1 MRRRRTAKCRSILD
15 VSVGVLAAEG
25 RAPEACSQRTNAH
38 SAGWDVSGANREV
51 EVVGVSSRSS
61 FCHLHDV
68 IQGFSQKKREL
79 LRETGFDGFLQF
91 PAIRQVDRRFVVWLM
106 CRVDSVA
113 SNLVVCDDVK
123 IKFDKADVN
132 RVFGIP
138 CAGKKVPENGRARK
152 DVIARVMQDYFGIED
167 SKNRSI
173 KVLQE
178 VLERDVGDAICETDC
193 VAFKVAFVI
202 YVMATMLSPTC
213 RFDYASVDYW
223 GALDDPNEIGSYDW
237 AGFVVSKLLAACAK
251 MQSDLESTSKVPII
265 TGCSLFL
272 QVLYLD
278 SIDLG
283 VWSMDHSVLPR
294 ISCFPPDRLKCMIR
308 LDTIKYTKDAKDR
321 VFGRHKR
328 LLPAHKVCYSWGCV
342 SSGDVGEATDSV
354 KKELRA
360 AAVDLARMFDTS
372 EEDVE
377 PLVDSVAK
385 INNVYGARI
394 ILAVSSF
401 LERIVGRRKSEDEG
415 GEMCLRSRD
424 GEGSDCA
431 YDKRGKRVADGDVVA
446 SVGSSCSNG
455 GAVKKTRF
463 GCEVVSRVATDR
475 IEDPWELGFKFRY
488 NVEDAARFVKEFG
501 CVKYQSNGCG
511 CSAGV
516 YSAKLLE
523 RLICGEVEVDAAMVD
538 AVIRA
543 FKERDDELYAGN
555 GGVRWRHFV
564 ELEIMVKLVDGMID
578 PSDEA
583 VCMCFDSNYLGYD
596 VGKSK
601 VVFMPVWIGQRWV
614 CYAWRLG
621 VDGFVVFDP
630 LICAC
635 DWREAM
641 AFHEKTAKLIRT
653 FMTKIVGFSSGGFN
667 EMLCTSSFQVL
678 ELDGRFGSMHR
689 SGLWCLYFC
698 GMFDGEVIRA
708 VPDMDDMS
716 QVAGVILAEGLS
728 KLRIS

>member
-25 RAPEACSQRTNAH
+25 RAPEACSQRIDAH

-68 IQGFSQKKREL
+68 IQGFSDKKREL
-79 LRETGFDGFLQF
+79 VRETGFGGLLQF

-113 SNLVVCDDVK
+113 SSLVLRNDVT
-123 IKFDKADVN
+123 IKFGNVDVN

-152 DVIARVMQDYFGIED
+152 DVIARVMKDYFGIED

-178 VLERDVGDAICETDC
+178 VLERDVGGGICDTDC

-202 YVMATMLSPTC
+202 YAMATMLSPTG

-251 MQSDLESTSKVPII
+251 MKSDLRLSSKVPNI

-294 ISCFPPDRLKCMIR
+294 ISAFPPDRLKCMIR
-308 LDTIKYTKDAKDR
+308 LDTIKYSKDPKDR
-321 VFGRHKR
+321 VFGGHTR
-328 LLPAHKVCYSWGCV
+328 LLPARKVCYSWGSLSPGEV
-342 SSGDVGEATDSV
+342 AESSETV

-360 AAVDLARMFDTS
+360 AAVDLVRMFDTS

-385 INNVYGARI
+385 IDVVNGARI
-394 ILAVSSF
+394 IPVVSSF
-401 LERIVGRRKSEDEG
+401 LERFAGRRKLEDTVDEG
-415 GEMCLRSRD
+415 GEMRLRSCD
-424 GEGSDCA
+424 GEGSDCT
-431 YDKRGKRVADGDVVA
+431 YDKRGKRVASVA
-446 SVGSSCSNG
+446 SAGSCCNG
-455 GAVKKTRF
+455 GAVKKTRV
-463 GCEVVSRVATDR
+463 GCEVVSTVSTGW

-488 NVEDAARFVKEFG
+488 NVEDAARFVKDFG
-501 CVKYQSNGCG
+501 CAKYQSNGCG
-511 CSAGV
+511 CSDGV

-523 RLICGEVEVDAAMVD
+523 RLICGEVEVDAAIVD

-564 ELEIMVKLVDGMID
+564 VLEIMGKGVDGMID
-578 PSDEA
+578 PSDDA
-583 VCMCFDSNYLGYD
+583 VCMCFDSKYVGYD

-601 VVFMPVWIGQRWV
+601 LVFMPVWVGQRWV

-635 DWREAM
+635 DRLEAI
-641 AFHEKTAKLIRT
+641 AFHERTVKRIRRV
-653 FMTKIVGFSSGGFN
+653 MSKIVGFSSGGFN
-667 EMLCTSSFQVL
+667 EMLCTSSFELL
-678 ELDGRFGSMHR
+678 EPDGRFGSMHR

-698 GMFDGEVIRA
+698 GMFDGEVIRGL
-708 VPDMDDMS
+708 PDMDDMS
-716 QVAGVILAEGLS
+716 QAAGVILAEGLS